1 MVTYKSPRGD
11 LLVIGPRRSDVRVIY
26 HEHIARYRLDPA
38 TTPAYVV
45 DVGLHL
51 ATLALGVEMG
61 LSFEIVSDDLLPDLK
76 LPAPVLSVWLGGKVK
91 ALLVQADIP
100 VPQCQ
105 QVFALDSEVKLIVC
119 LSYALPRNRR
129 FENMAGQLMWT
140 DFKDH
145 LHGKTT
151 GGEKR

>member
-11 LLVIGPRRSDVRVIY
+11 LLVIGPRRSDVRIICHKNV
-26 HEHIARYRLDPA
+26 ARYQIDPEA
-38 TTPAYVV
+38 TPAYQV

-61 LSFEIVSDDLLPDLK
+61 LSFEIVPDDLLPGLK

-100 VPQCQ
+100 FPQCQ
-105 QVFALDSEVKLIVC
+105 QVFALDSDVKLVVG

-129 FENMAGQLMWT
+129 FAYVAGQLMWT

-151 GGEKR
+151 EGEKQ

>member
-1 MVTYKSPRGD
+1 MIHYTSPSGD

-26 HEHIARYRLDPA
+26 HKNVAQYRGDPA
-38 TTPAYVV
+38 ATPAYLV

-51 ATLALGVEMG
+51 ATLSLGVEMG
-61 LSFEIVSDDLLPDLK
+61 LAFEIVSTDLLPGLK

-105 QVFALDSEVKLIVC
+105 QVFASDSEIKLIVC

-129 FENMAGQLMWT
+129 FEYVAGQLMWS
-140 DFKDH
+140 DFKDQ